1 MVVPDRRC
9 SRTPGWGPLD
19 SGWKDDA
26 GGWDFGD
33 YGAVGG
39 GGKWGGPDKLGSW
52 TVTMDMKLARFL
64 PPAGRVLCPYCFTE
78 AVWSARLQMSARAAA
93 ARRHEQDTIL
103 RHSVL
108 CPYCCA
114 ADVWSA

>member
-64 PPAGRVLCPYCFTE
+64 PPGRPCTLPLLIYGGCMERPTLDEC
-78 AVWSARLQMSARAAA
+78 ARG
-93 ARRHEQDTIL
+93 
-103 RHSVL
+103 
-108 CPYCCA
+108 
-114 ADVWSA
+114 